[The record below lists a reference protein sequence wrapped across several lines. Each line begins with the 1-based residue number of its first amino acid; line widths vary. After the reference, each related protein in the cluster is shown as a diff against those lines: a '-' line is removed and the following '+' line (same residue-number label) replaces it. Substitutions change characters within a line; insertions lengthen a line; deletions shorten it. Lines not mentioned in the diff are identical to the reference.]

1 MMSEP
6 AKFLLVDDLEENLI
20 SLEALLRR
28 EGLELHMARSGSEA
42 LESLL
47 VHDFALAIV
56 DVQMPGM
63 DGFELAELMRGTER
77 TRRVPIIFLTAS
89 DSDDRRRLRGYQSGC
104 VDILFKPVDPDILR
118 GKAEV
123 FIELYR
129 QRQEVARQRDA
140 LRESEERLQLA
151 LQAGKT
157 GVWEWNAETGEV
169 IWSHETHVIYGTS
182 KSGFGGTL
190 SAFEVLVHPDDKAT
204 VRAALDASLQ
214 QGVPFSTEFRII
226 RASDGQIRD
235 VTNLGLVRRDANGV
249 PTSMVG
255 TVTDVTEQRQAE
267 RALHVRERQLRS
279 LADNSPNL
287 IARFDR
293 QLRHLFVNAAIT
305 KITQLQPE
313 QFIGKTNRE
322 LGMPESLCDLWDG
335 AIRRVFES
343 STTEV
348 IVFNYEGHQGLRRL
362 ESHLIAEP
370 TENGEVEHVLA
381 VTRDVTVEW
390 RVTADLERAKEV
402 AESASAAKDR
412 FLAVVSH
419 ELRTPLSA
427 ILGYAGLISERI
439 SDEEV
444 DKYLQIVRRNGDYLL
459 EIINDILDLSKIEA
473 GKFEIESERFD
484 PAGVI
489 EDVKKI
495 MEVRAAETGL
505 PLLICYDTPIPQ
517 TIHSDPKRL
526 KQVLINLVGNAIKF
540 TQQGQVEIRVRYVE
554 DDQLQF
560 DVVDTGIGM
569 NREQQERLFKP
580 FSQGD
585 SSVSRQFGGT
595 GLGLAISQRLANLL
609 GGRISCDSQPGNGSV
624 FTLVIAI
631 GNETHVELHDPTQRE
646 QVDVGSTA
654 SPYSLNCHVLVVD
667 DRRDLRFLSKRL
679 LTKAGA
685 RVDETSDGQKTI
697 DFIAECLQQDRC
709 PDLILLD
716 MQMPILDGYATAQQL
731 RSLGYTGP
739 IIALTADA
747 MQGDRIRCIQS
758 GCTDYL
764 SKPID
769 AHRLIELINHHT
781 RRTAE
786 DPLSDQAAGLAPV

>member
-1 MMSEP
+1 MQETV
-6 AKFLLVDDLEENLI
+6 KFLLVDDLEENLI

-28 EGLELHMARSGSEA
+28 DGLELHTARSGADA
-42 LESLL
+42 LELLL
-47 VHDFALAIV
+47 VNEYALAIV

-77 TRRVPIIFLTAS
+77 TRRIPIIFLTAG

-123 FIELYR
+123 FIELYC

-151 LQAGKT
+151 LQAGHT
-157 GVWEWNAETGEV
+157 GVWEWNAKSGQV
-169 IWSHETHVIYGTS
+169 IWSHETHVIYGIP
-182 KSGFGGTL
+182 KSEFG
-190 SAFEVLVHPDDKAT
+190 SSFDAFEKLVHEDDRASMY
-204 VRAALDASLQ
+204 AALEASLKH
-214 QGVPFSTEFRII
+214 GAPFSTEFRIH
-226 RASDGQIRD
+226 RATDGQMRH
-235 VTNLGLVRRDANGV
+235 VTNLGLVRRDEHGT

-255 TVTDVTEQRQAE
+255 TVTDVTEQREAEQA
-267 RALHVRERQLRS
+267 LQLRERQLRS
-279 LADNSPNL
+279 LSDNSPNL

-293 QLRHLFVNAAIT
+293 QLRHLFVNASIT
-305 KITQLQPE
+305 KVTHLQPE

-322 LGMPESLCDLWDG
+322 LNMPPHLCDLWDG
-335 AIRRVFES
+335 AIRRVFDS

-348 IVFNYEGHQGLRRL
+348 LVFDYESPQGPRRL
-362 ESHLIAEP
+362 ESHIVAEP
-370 TENGEVEHVLA
+370 TETGEVEHVLA

-390 RVTADLERAKEV
+390 RVTEDLEHAKEL
-402 AESASAAKDR
+402 AESANAAKDR
-412 FLAVVSH
+412 FLAIVSH

-427 ILGYAGLISERI
+427 ILGYTGLISERV

-444 DKYLQIVRRNGDYLL
+444 ERYLQIIRHNGDYLL

-473 GKFEIESERFD
+473 GKFEIESEQID
-484 PAGVI
+484 PSMTI

-495 MEVRAAETGL
+495 MEVRAAEKGL
-505 PLLICYDTPIPQ
+505 ALQVRYDTPIPQ
-517 TIHSDPKRL
+517 SIVSDPKRL

-540 TQQGQVEIRVRYVE
+540 TQEGRVEIRIRYVE
-554 DDQLQF
+554 DEQLQF
-560 DVVDTGIGM
+560 DVIDTGIGM
-569 NREQQERLFKP
+569 TKEQRERLFLP

-595 GLGLAISQRLANLL
+595 GLGLAISQRLASLL
-609 GGRISCDSQPGNGSV
+609 GGKITCDSQFGKGSV
-624 FTLVIAI
+624 FTLMVSTGVVDGI
-631 GNETHVELHDPTQRE
+631 GMHDPAQRD
-646 QVDVGSTA
+646 QPVDEVAGPQQT
-654 SPYSLNCHVLVVD
+654 LNCHVLVVD
-667 DRRDLRFLSKRL
+667 DRRDLRFLSKRI

-685 RVDETSDGQKTI
+685 RVDEMIDGQKTI
-697 DFIAECLQQDRC
+697 EYIAECMKHDQC

-716 MQMPILDGYATAQQL
+716 MQMPILDGYATASQL
-731 RSLGYTGP
+731 RVLGYDGP

-747 MQGDRIRCIQS
+747 MQGDRVRCIQS

-769 AHRLIELINHHT
+769 AKRLIDLVSRHT
-781 RRTAE
+781 SKEA
-786 DPLSDQAAGLAPV
+786 DQPLSDEAAGLTSV